1 MVPIQAPNL
10 GRRTGCWR
18 RYPGGTEYRSIFRT
32 VSRANPNI
40 LAASRSLILSTIT
53 ARRTRAYN
61 STVYTSPVFHKH
73 VRDVCWNQFPGGLV
87 SRRRYAVHAAFTG
100 LVCHWRV
107 YPPNFR
113 VVQNAAVAYYYGQ
126 RAKPSPLDYE
136 GLVLK
141 AGKGAPR
148 KFVQE
153 GLSPASVNERH
164 L

>member
-100 LVCHWRV
+100 LVCYWRV
-107 YPPNFR
+107 YYGANEVIPWRPAYARPP
-113 VVQNAAVAYYYGQ
+113 
-126 RAKPSPLDYE
+126 
-136 GLVLK
+136 
-141 AGKGAPR
+141 PR
-148 KFVQE
+148 GTQI
-153 GLSPASVNERH
+153 
-164 L
+164 